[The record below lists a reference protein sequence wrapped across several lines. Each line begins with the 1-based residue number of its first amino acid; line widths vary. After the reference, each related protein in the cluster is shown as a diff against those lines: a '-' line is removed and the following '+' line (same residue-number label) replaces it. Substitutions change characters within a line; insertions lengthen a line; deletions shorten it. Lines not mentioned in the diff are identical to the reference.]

1 MDKDTFC
8 YFVQITQT
16 QNLVPPCQLCNFH
29 KDAENA
35 KKVLQS
41 VFCRGT
47 MSVTGETNRKTKR
60 KEVSAM
66 EQTAI
71 AKTLTAIEKF
81 NKELENNPTAKA
93 ILLPANIWD
102 LSTSEA
108 VEEFVE
114 AVQYASDIFSKMA
127 CLALDIKE
135 AYNAE
140 E

>member
-1 MDKDTFC
+1 
-8 YFVQITQT
+8 
-16 QNLVPPCQLCNFH
+16 LCNFH